1 MSTTTRAFRSHIT
14 LPADRIAALCDK
26 YQVNELSV
34 FGSVL
39 RDDFGP
45 ESDVD
50 FLVVFA
56 HDDYGPWMGKLTGLE
71 TELSELLGRRVDL
84 VPKPLLKW
92 VIRDRVLAE
101 AEPIYVE
108 GPLISLLHAAAAIAG
123 SLEGVSFDEFVGQ
136 PE

>member
-1 MSTTTRAFRSHIT
+1 MSTTTPVFRSNIT
-14 LPADRIAALCDK
+14 LPADRIAALCER
-26 YQVNELSV
+26 YQVEELSV

-56 HDDYGPWMGKLTGLE
+56 NDDYGPWMGKLTGLE
-71 TELSELLGRRVDL
+71 TELSDLLGRRVDL
-84 VPKPLLKW
+84 VPKALLKW

-101 AEPIYVE
+101 AEPNYV
-108 GPLISLLHAAAAIAG
+108 AKNR
-123 SLEGVSFDEFVGQ
+123 
-136 PE
+136 